1 MYKQFPEGAD
11 VNRFCLFLFTLAV
24 LTVWSCPAFAGLER
38 CAGCHNNRASFELKD
53 RYKTAA
59 ELIRAAKNSK
69 SPMMGSVR
77 ANEEYLRDAA
87 KELGLK

>member
-1 MYKQFPEGAD
+1 M
-11 VNRFCLFLFTLAV
+11 NRSCIFLFAFAV
-24 LTVWSCPAFAGLER
+24 LTVWSSPAFAGLER
-38 CAGCHNNRASFELKD
+38 CTGCHNNRASFELKD

-59 ELIRAAKNSK
+59 DLIRAAKNSK

-87 KELGLK
+87 KELGLR